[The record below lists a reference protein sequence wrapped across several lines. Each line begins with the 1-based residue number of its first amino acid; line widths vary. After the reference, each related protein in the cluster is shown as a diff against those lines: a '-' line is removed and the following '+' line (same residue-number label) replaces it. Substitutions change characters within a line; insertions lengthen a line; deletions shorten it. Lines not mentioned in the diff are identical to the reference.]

1 MYCGLAIDRRQTD
14 LIFDFGAGTLDVT
27 VARFSDQRNIRRLGQ
42 KHILGKAN
50 LPIAG
55 NAIDEAILR
64 RVVVPQYGEE
74 ALLSVLGLYD
84 LQDLARTRGGWQLLR
99 QIEQAKI
106 ELSGDP
112 QRDQTRSDWTRGADP
127 S

>member
-27 VARFSDQRNIRRLGQ
+27 VARFGDQRNIRQLGQ

-106 ELSGDP
+106 ELSGAP